1 MPDFSTNIPII
12 CLESE
17 TFKSPVK
24 ELAKEIREDELDP
37 WIDGKEVLRLLRAG
51 SPTTLQKYR
60 DSGKIDFRIVTGK
73 KILYR
78 RRSVLTFIENS
89 PKKKD

>member
-1 MPDFSTNIPII
+1 MPEFSTNIPII

-17 TFKSPVK
+17 TFKSLVK
-24 ELAKEIREDELDP
+24 ELAKELRDEIDP
-37 WIDGKEVLRLLRAG
+37 FVDEKEAMHLLRIT
-51 SPTTLQKYR
+51 SKTTFQKYK

-78 RRSVLTFIENS
+78 RKSILDFIENS
-89 PKKKD
+89 PKSKD